1 MAKIII
7 PTPLRKFTNQEK
19 AYESDADNVDAALK
33 ELVAQYPDLKS
44 QLFNDENQLR
54 SFIKVFVGDE
64 DIKDLDKENTAIKGD
79 TTVSIVPAIAGGK
92 S

>member
-1 MAKIII
+1 MAKITI

-19 AYESDADNVDAALK
+19 YFESNAENVDAAIN
-33 ELVAQYPDLKS
+33 ELVTAHPDIKG
-44 QLFNDENQLR
+44 QLLDSEGKLR

-64 DIKDLDKENTAIKGD
+64 DIKDLDQGNTALKSD

-92 S
+92 K

>member
-19 AYESDADNVDAALK
+19 AYESDASNVDAAMK
-33 ELVAQYPDLKS
+33 ELVTEYPELKS
-44 QLFNDENQLR
+44 QLFNEDEELR
-54 SFIKVFVGDE
+54 TFIKVFVGDE
-64 DIKDLDKENTAIKGD
+64 DIRDLEQGNTALKGD
-79 TTVSIVPAIAGGK
+79 TTINIVPAIAGGK

>member
-1 MAKIII
+1 MAKITI

-19 AYESDADNVDAALK
+19 TFESNADNVDAAIK
-33 ELVAQYPDLKS
+33 ELVETYPDIKG
-44 QLFNDENQLR
+44 QLLDAEGNLR

-64 DIKDLDKENTAIKGD
+64 DIKDLEQGNTALKSD

-92 S
+92 N